1 MGISP
6 RVHFFDKYGKIEKI
20 PYRKFER
27 LLNADKNVFYPK
39 YISEKVKCSISYV
52 EMENRQAMKILHC
65 DYLIIPFNENGQLEV
80 DTYAQGT
87 ALMLQSIDLLGNLNN
102 ITYLQPVIARKNYRH
117 GFTWQANQQQ
127 INAIVAHI
135 FSRKHKKAPCGA
147 FNYLTS
153 DKPLGFN
160 HRE

>member
-52 EMENRQAMKILHC
+52 EMENRQAIKILHC
-65 DYLIIPFNENGQLEV
+65 DYLIIPFNENGQLDV
-80 DTYAQGT
+80 DTHAQGT

-102 ITYLQPVIARKNYRH
+102 ITYIQAKIAKKEYMKD
-117 GFTWQANQQQ
+117 FTWQAKQQQ
-127 INAIVAHI
+127 ILAIVEDI
-135 FSRKHKKAPCGA
+135 FYRK
-147 FNYLTS
+147 
-153 DKPLGFN
+153 
-160 HRE
+160 